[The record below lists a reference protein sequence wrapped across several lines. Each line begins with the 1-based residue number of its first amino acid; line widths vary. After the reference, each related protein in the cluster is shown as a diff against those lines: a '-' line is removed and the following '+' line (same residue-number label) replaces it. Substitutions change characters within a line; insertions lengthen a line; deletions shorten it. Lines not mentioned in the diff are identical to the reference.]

1 MKDCT
6 KLTLLFVIILCS
18 CLQILGEENEDFYK
32 LLGVPRDANIK
43 EIRKAFKNLA
53 VKLHPDKNQDDP
65 EADQKFIKIAKAYE
79 ILKDPDTRK
88 HYDIHGDSGS
98 SDKKPQ
104 YHSYTYYR
112 DQFGIYDDDPL
123 IITLSRADYGTVIP
137 IFYFV

>member
-53 VKLHPDKNQDDP
+53 VKLHPDKNQ
-65 EADQKFIKIAKAYE
+65 ASF
-79 ILKDPDTRK
+79 
-88 HYDIHGDSGS
+88 
-98 SDKKPQ
+98 
-104 YHSYTYYR
+104 
-112 DQFGIYDDDPL
+112 
-123 IITLSRADYGTVIP
+123 
-137 IFYFV
+137 